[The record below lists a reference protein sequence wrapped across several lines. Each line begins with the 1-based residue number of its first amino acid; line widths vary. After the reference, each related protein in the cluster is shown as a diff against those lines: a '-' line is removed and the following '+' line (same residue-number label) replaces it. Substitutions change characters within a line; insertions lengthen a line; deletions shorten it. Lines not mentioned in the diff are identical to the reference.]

1 MMDGLVKD
9 DGGLGSK
16 AGLSPTFEGFNIW
29 STSTSTILFELLA
42 VKLPPSTWIF
52 ILWPLLV
59 ILMVLFNDLLEGNVL
74 EVLVDFSSPPE
85 LVPSDWESDESGKNN
100 EELLRT
106 CSSVGSSYMK
116 LENLN
121 SIICE
126 LDPSLICTLSYL
138 IDVQHLITVQAHPF
152 LMKSCM

>member
-1 MMDGLVKD
+1 MEGLVKD

-16 AGLSPTFEGFNIW
+16 AGLSPTFGFKIW
-29 STSTSTILFELLA
+29 STSTSTILFPLLV

-59 ILMVLFNDLLEGNVL
+59 ILMVLFNDLLEGNDL

-100 EELLRT
+100 VELEWF
-106 CSSVGSSYMK
+106 G
-116 LENLN
+116 E
-121 SIICE
+121 
-126 LDPSLICTLSYL
+126 
-138 IDVQHLITVQAHPF
+138 
-152 LMKSCM
+152 